1 MYASPKALSRD
12 GMLHK
17 RSESVAG
24 PLSGKANKGSRM
36 GDDDNLNF
44 SGVQQRVQANMTTNV
59 NMGIL
64 TSPVE
69 IKIQAKDVQGNLPTR
84 NTIF

>member
-1 MYASPKALSRD
+1 MYGSPKALSRD
-12 GMLHK
+12 GLLHK

-24 PLSGKANKGSRM
+24 PLLSGKANQGSKM
-36 GDDDNLNF
+36 EEDEENLNF
-44 SGVQQRVQANMTTNV
+44 SGVVQRNQANMTNV

-69 IKIQAKDVQGNLPTR
+69 IKIQAKDAH
-84 NTIF
+84 